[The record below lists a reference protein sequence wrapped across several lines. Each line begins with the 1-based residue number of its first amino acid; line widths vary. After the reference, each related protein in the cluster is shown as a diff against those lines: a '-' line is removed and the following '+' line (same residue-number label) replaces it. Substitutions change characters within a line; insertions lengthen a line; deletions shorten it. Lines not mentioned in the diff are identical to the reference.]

1 MNKTLYTISPNK
13 QSAITKLF
21 HLTFLLDSPSN
32 KPDHVLS
39 IDE

>member
-1 MNKTLYTISPNK
+1 MKHYTSSPGK

-21 HLTFLLDSPSN
+21 HLIFLLNSPSN